1 MLECFNRERK
11 LIFLN
16 NTNMPKWIGS
26 NLGFVLTKN
35 IFEFISLVTINCMIT
50 EIYQWILCNTSL
62 STDKIIFC
70 NAEIK
75 KWAQLDY
82 LWICKITERM
92 HINESKKLL
101 LSYCDKIVSINLKV
115 I

>member
-1 MLECFNRERK
+1 
-11 LIFLN
+11 
-16 NTNMPKWIGS
+16 MPKWIGS